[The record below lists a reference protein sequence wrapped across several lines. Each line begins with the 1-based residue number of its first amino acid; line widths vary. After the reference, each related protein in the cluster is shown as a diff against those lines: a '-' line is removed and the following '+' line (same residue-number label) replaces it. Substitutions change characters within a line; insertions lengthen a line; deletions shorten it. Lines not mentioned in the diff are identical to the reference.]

1 MAKVKRKIKRSSSEE
16 SALPEA
22 TPEQLEKEAEQ
33 SKQFM
38 YVVAAIFGLIVVGF
52 IVLQVAG

>member
-1 MAKVKRKIKRSSSEE
+1 MAKVKRKIKRSNGSDSD
-16 SALPEA
+16 LPEA

-33 SKQFM
+33 SKQFL
-38 YVVAAIFGLIVVGF
+38 YIVLAIFGAIVIGF